1 MSLRRL
7 LLSVGVLGIIMLKDD
22 FDRLLKLFHE
32 GAEGNLS
39 NLDEVFSQSLEFF
52 KHLKAQIEKGTPEE
66 KQEAMRMMGEL
77 YSQMNIAAKQIT
89 EKSGLTEEQLLS
101 YADNPSNFTPEQW
114 AAIQESRQ
122 QISKA
127 GEDLAKAVEGIGKK
141 PSPGKEG
148 KKSKKSQWMRS

>member
-1 MSLRRL
+1 
-7 LLSVGVLGIIMLKDD
+7 MLKDD
-22 FDRLLKLFHE
+22 FDRLLKLFRE

-39 NLDEVFSQSLEFF
+39 SLDEVFSQSLEFF
-52 KHLKAQIEKGTPEE
+52 KHLKTQIEKGTPEE
-66 KQEAMRMMGEL
+66 KQEAMKMMSEL
-77 YSQMNIAAKQIT
+77 YSQMIIAAQQIT

-127 GEDLAKAVEGIGKK
+127 GEDLAKAVEGLGKK
-141 PSPGKEG
+141 PSLGKGG